1 MMTIYVSN
9 SGAYEEEFKSISDNN
24 NLNLIHV
31 LNVASTLYSNCDIII
46 NWSWHNKNFKFA
58 RILYANYA
66 RYIPA
71 S

>member
-1 MMTIYVSN
+1 MITIYVSN
-9 SGAYEEEFKSISDNN
+9 SGAYEEEFKSVSDNN

-31 LNVASTLYSNCDIII
+31 LNVATLYSNCDIII
-46 NWSWHNKNFKFA
+46 NWSWNNKNLKFA
-58 RILYANYA
+58 RILYAKYA